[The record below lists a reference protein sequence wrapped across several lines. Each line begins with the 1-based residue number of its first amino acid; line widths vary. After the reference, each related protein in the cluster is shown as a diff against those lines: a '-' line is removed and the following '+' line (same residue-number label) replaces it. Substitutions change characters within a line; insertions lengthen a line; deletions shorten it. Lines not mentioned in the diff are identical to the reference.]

1 MDTENALLNQALW
14 HKSKER
20 KNYTIEL
27 KKDVVKY
34 AKESSNNSAA
44 KKLKLHIRIIRE

>member
-1 MDTENALLNQALW
+1 MDTESALFKQALL

-20 KNYTIEL
+20 KNYVIEL
-27 KKDVVKY
+27 KKDVVKCT
-34 AKESSNNSAA
+34 KESSNNSAA